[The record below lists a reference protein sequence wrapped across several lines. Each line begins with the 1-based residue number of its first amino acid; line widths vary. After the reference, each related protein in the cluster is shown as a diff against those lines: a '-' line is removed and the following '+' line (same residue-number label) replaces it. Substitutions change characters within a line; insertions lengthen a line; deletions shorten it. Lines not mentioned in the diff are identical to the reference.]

1 MSGFKALLRSRKFWL
16 AVGAIGVAVAVS
28 VFNVAEAT
36 ATELA
41 DKIVS
46 IILVLIGAIAAED
59 VATKLRGN
67 KPNGE

>member
-1 MSGFKALLRSRKFWL
+1 MDGLKALLKSRKFWL
-16 AVGAIGVAVAVS
+16 AMGAIGVAVAVA
-28 VFNVAEAT
+28 FGAPEAT

-41 DKIVS
+41 DKIVA
-46 IILVLIGAIAAED
+46 IVLVLVGAIAAED